1 MAEKF
6 NGGTGEQGCFVLF
19 WEPGAVSVKQP
30 RDGWA
35 GGYLQACISPPSA
48 QGRQAGDI
56 RNNSA

>member
-1 MAEKF
+1 MAGPE
-6 NGGTGEQGCFVLF
+6 NRGALF
-19 WEPGAVSVKQP
+19 CSGSLGAVSVKQP